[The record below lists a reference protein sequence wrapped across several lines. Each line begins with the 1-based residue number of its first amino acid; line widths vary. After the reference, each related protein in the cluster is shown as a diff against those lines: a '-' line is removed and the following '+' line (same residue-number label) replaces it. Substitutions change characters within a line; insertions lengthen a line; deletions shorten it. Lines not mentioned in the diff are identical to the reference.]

1 MTFIQAII
9 HAYKHQATEGIDV
22 TPGSIFPLM
31 REVFTAQVGFGP
43 LGRSGIERAA
53 YCLGLYRTRLPGY
66 LSIAS
71 PNFYYT
77 LGAAR
82 LAPYGESLAGTN
94 VYHHSGM
101 ALGHQG
107 ALFIVPSTETAVVAF
122 TNSQPLMDPADFVA
136 QLVLSRLLGPP
147 PTLDFVKLA
156 KLARTIAL
164 DNYKVL
170 EDVVS
175 EGKTKIPPKKPL
187 AAYQGDFYNA
197 IHNFVFSVSVD
208 GDGLNVRVQRGKT
221 NFDLLPYD
229 GDTFYWRV
237 DREEEMC
244 QKGMWGFTYKD
255 WHLFR
260 FEINSHEEV
269 DKLFWKHDPYLTTPE
284 AFTKTP
290 NFQAYARL

>member
-1 MTFIQAII
+1 
-9 HAYKHQATEGIDV
+9 
-22 TPGSIFPLM
+22 
-31 REVFTAQVGFGP
+31 
-43 LGRSGIERAA
+43 
-53 YCLGLYRTRLPGY
+53 
-66 LSIAS
+66 
-71 PNFYYT
+71 
-77 LGAAR
+77 
-82 LAPYGESLAGTN
+82 
-94 VYHHSGM
+94 M

-237 DREEEMC
+237 NREEEMC

-269 DKLFWKHDPYLTTPE
+269 DKLF
-284 AFTKTP
+284 
-290 NFQAYARL
+290 